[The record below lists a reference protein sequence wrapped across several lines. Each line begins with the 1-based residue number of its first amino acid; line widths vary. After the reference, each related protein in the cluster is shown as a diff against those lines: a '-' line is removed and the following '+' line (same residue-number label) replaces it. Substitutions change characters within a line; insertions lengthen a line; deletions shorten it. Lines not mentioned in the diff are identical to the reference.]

1 MKIGSRSFR
10 YYAWILLS
18 SLVYLATGRAQELD
32 ARLANYDI
40 SGQIRFQDTETAEKR
55 RMILVSSI
63 WKDGLPK
70 TRPTASD
77 VSTTTDQISLIKPTL
92 VAKAERF
99 VVNVSGMDFESIV
112 YVLHPSAKVTGKTRI
127 AIVHAG
133 HMQAGIPANFDLGL
147 KDSIE
152 RLLENGFIVA
162 AMQMPLVSW
171 NTDAT
176 GKLPNGKTFE
186 IAKRGTAG
194 HDQMFA
200 LLEPEIGGLTMSFFL
215 EPIVQVTNEFFAR
228 YPDHA
233 DLIMIG
239 LSGGG
244 WTTHFSAALDPRIT
258 YSIPVAGALP
268 LYARP
273 FSRGS
278 KGDAE
283 QEYAPILSEVDTNND
298 GVLDTASG
306 SCSWLE
312 IFALGAVGP
321 SEKSPRKQVQVI
333 NFDDSCCFNG
343 PVYQT
348 YSESLAKRVTKIGT
362 GDWSIFVDRTHKSH
376 VISEVTIDDVLMP
389 IINQAKK

>member
-1 MKIGSRSFR
+1 MFVPGTAIRS
-10 YYAWILLS
+10 
-18 SLVYLATGRAQELD
+18 QDLD
-32 ARLANYDI
+32 PRLANYDI
-40 SGQIRFQDTETAEKR
+40 FGQIRFHDRTESERRRDT
-55 RMILVSSI
+55 LVRSI
-63 WKDGLPK
+63 WKTGLPSA
-70 TRPTASD
+70 RPTVTEVP
-77 VSTTTDQISLIKPTL
+77 VSTDQISLIKASL
-92 VAKAERF
+92 VSKAERYS
-99 VVNVSGMDFESIV
+99 VNVSGMDFESVI
-112 YVLHPSAKVTGKTRI
+112 YVLHPSNRTEGKTRI

-133 HMQAGIPANFDLGL
+133 HMQEGIAGNFDLGL

-152 RLLENGFIVA
+152 RLLESGFIVA

-171 NTDAT
+171 NRDST
-176 GKLPNGKTFE
+176 GTLPNGKSFE
-186 IAKRGTAG
+186 IKKRGTAG
-194 HDQMFA
+194 HDQMFE
-200 LLEPEIGGLTMSFFL
+200 LLEPDIGGLTMSFFL

-228 YPDHA
+228 YPNHA

-283 QEYAPILSEVDTNND
+283 QEYAPILGEADTNND
-298 GVLDTASG
+298 GVLDQAKG

-312 IFALGAVGP
+312 IFALGALSP
-321 SEKSPRKQVQVI
+321 SEKTPRKQVQVI

-348 YSESLAKRVTKIGT
+348 YSEPLSQRVRSIGT
-362 GDWSIFVDRTHKSH
+362 GQWSIFVDRTHKSH
-376 VISEVTIDDVLMP
+376 VISEVTINDVLTP
-389 IINQAKK
+389 IINQATK

>member
-1 MKIGSRSFR
+1 MRSVFR
-10 YYAWILLS
+10 LS
-18 SLVYLATGRAQELD
+18 IAVTVMALVCSAANSQELD
-32 ARLANYDI
+32 SRLVNYDI
-40 SGQIRFQDTETAEKR
+40 SGQIRFHDRNEAEKR
-55 RMILVSSI
+55 RDTLVRSI
-63 WKDGLPK
+63 WKAGLP
-70 TRPTASD
+70 TIRPTVTEVANS
-77 VSTTTDQISLIKPTL
+77 TDQISPINSSLIS
-92 VAKAERF
+92 KAEQYSI
-99 VVNVSGMDFESIV
+99 NVSNMDFESIV
-112 YVLHPSAKVTGKTRI
+112 YVLHPKTTAAGKARL

-133 HMQAGIPANFDLGL
+133 HMQEGIPGNFDLGL

-152 RLLENGFIVA
+152 CFLENGFIVA

-171 NTDAT
+171 NKDAT
-176 GKLPNGKTFE
+176 GKLHNGKSFE
-186 IAKRGTAG
+186 IKKRGTAG

-200 LLEPEIGGLTMSFFL
+200 LLEPDLGGLTMAFFL
-215 EPIVQVTNEFFAR
+215 EPIVQVTNEFFAK

-283 QEYAPILSEVDTNND
+283 QEYAPILGEIDTNND
-298 GVLDTASG
+298 GVLDQAQG

-312 IFALGAVGP
+312 IFALGALSP

-348 YSESLAKRVTKIGT
+348 YSEPLSKRVASIGT
-362 GDWSIFVDRTHKSH
+362 GDWSVFVDRTHKSH
-376 VISEVTIDDVLMP
+376 VISEVTISDVLAP
-389 IINQAKK
+389 IIKQAVK